1 MAPFSG
7 TAVVPTPSHTSSC
20 VHASFME
27 VGLKNHLFMIYAYT
41 YSFETKSPVEV
52 LEKKNTY
59 LKSNVILSWI
69 HILVDNSSWQLNLI
83 YLRQIYM
90 DICIWLLI
98 VIPIVGR
105 GCVKLAHP
113 KWFLQ
118 NTTTSI
124 IPKKLVLIYFK
135 LLHQQTFNL
144 KEKCVINSLLVLDI
158 EIIIS

>member
-1 MAPFSG
+1 MHLLWKLVWKTTFSWYM
-7 TAVVPTPSHTSSC
+7 HTHI
-20 VHASFME
+20 V
-27 VGLKNHLFMIYAYT
+27 LRQNHQSKFW
-41 YSFETKSPVEV
+41 K
-52 LEKKNTY
+52 KKNTY